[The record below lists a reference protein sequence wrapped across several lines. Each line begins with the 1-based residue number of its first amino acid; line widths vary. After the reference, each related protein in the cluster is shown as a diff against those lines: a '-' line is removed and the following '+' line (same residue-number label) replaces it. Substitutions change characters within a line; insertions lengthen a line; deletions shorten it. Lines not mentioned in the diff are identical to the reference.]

1 MMIALFFI
9 KVFFNKSGEI
19 LNLICIFYATA
30 LSIARNGGYAHKSNR
45 IKDFYHIVLNEIK
58 VAA

>member
-19 LNLICIFYATA
+19 LNLICIFSGSFLTPV
-30 LSIARNGGYAHKSNR
+30 STGFYAHKSNR